1 MRINSGNS
9 IRLIKWKL
17 IGYNILMIY
26 NLYRCSLNVYIYLFI
41 YRKFLFDSPSAMLV
55 LYINLM
61 LIYIYIWGV
70 EIKEEVLK
78 VKKPKD
84 FTRDNKKRGNKS
96 FPSLSRRWGS
106 YLSNYSDYIFICSLV
121 VIFFSKKKRKKE
133 LDIKLIPTTTP
144 IFTGSHKMDKRTKR
158 PTVRLVFLLDI
169 SKIEIL
175 ATIFPKPLTK

>member
-55 LYINLM
+55 LYINSM

-96 FPSLSRRWGS
+96 FPSLFRRWGS
-106 YLSNYSDYIFICSLV
+106 YLSNYSDVYLYV
-121 VIFFSKKKRKKE
+121 V
-133 LDIKLIPTTTP
+133 
-144 IFTGSHKMDKRTKR
+144 
-158 PTVRLVFLLDI
+158 
-169 SKIEIL
+169 
-175 ATIFPKPLTK
+175 

>member
-41 YRKFLFDSPSAMLV
+41 YRKFLLDFPSAMLV

-61 LIYIYIWGV
+61 LIYIYMGSRD
-70 EIKEEVLK
+70 KRGGFKK

-106 YLSNYSDYIFICSLV
+106 YLSNYSDVYLYV
-121 VIFFSKKKRKKE
+121 V
-133 LDIKLIPTTTP
+133 
-144 IFTGSHKMDKRTKR
+144 
-158 PTVRLVFLLDI
+158 
-169 SKIEIL
+169 
-175 ATIFPKPLTK
+175 

>member
-41 YRKFLFDSPSAMLV
+41 YRKFLLV
-55 LYINLM
+55 FCISHACIVYQFNVD
-61 LIYIYIWGV
+61 IYIWGV

-106 YLSNYSDYIFICSLV
+106 YLSNYSDVYLYV
-121 VIFFSKKKRKKE
+121 V
-133 LDIKLIPTTTP
+133 
-144 IFTGSHKMDKRTKR
+144 
-158 PTVRLVFLLDI
+158 
-169 SKIEIL
+169 
-175 ATIFPKPLTK
+175 